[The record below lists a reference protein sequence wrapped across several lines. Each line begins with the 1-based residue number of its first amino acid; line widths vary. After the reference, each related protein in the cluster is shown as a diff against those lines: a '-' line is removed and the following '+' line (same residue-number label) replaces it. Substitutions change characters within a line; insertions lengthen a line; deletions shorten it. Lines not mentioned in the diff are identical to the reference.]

1 MEEIIKSD
9 LKEPILICTWE
20 GWPDAAEAATKSIKE
35 LLSQSEVNQTI
46 FLNSESY
53 YIYSDKRP
61 SVTNIKNKRQIDWL
75 NNKFSFIKPKSI
87 DNDIIIFQGIEPD
100 LNWKKYIKD
109 FMKIVTL
116 YKVKTVIMVG
126 ALLDS
131 VPHTRK
137 PRITFTST
145 GKQNQKMF
153 KKLNFS
159 KPTYEGPAGITSAIG
174 EKLDKL
180 GIPTISLWGHA
191 PHYLQITHNPILSA
205 AILKELSELLSI
217 EINFEKITKVSEDF
231 KSSLNNALEDHNEI
245 TKYVEKLEE
254 SYDTEEMSK
263 IDPEPQ
269 MILKD
274 VENFL
279 KDKRKQS
286 DDLGK

>member
-1 MEEIIKSD
+1 M
-9 LKEPILICTWE
+9 
-20 GWPDAAEAATKSIKE
+20 
-35 LLSQSEVNQTI
+35 
-46 FLNSESY
+46 NSESY

-61 SVTNIKNKRQIDWL
+61 SVTNINNKRQIDWL

-87 DNDIIIFQGIEPD
+87 NNDIIIFQGIEPD
-100 LNWKKYIKD
+100 LNWKKYIKE
-109 FMKIVTL
+109 FMKIVSL
-116 YKVKTVIMVG
+116 YEIKTVIMIG

-153 KKLNFS
+153 KNLKFS
-159 KPTYEGPAGITSAIG
+159 NPTYEGPAGITSAIG

-217 EINFEKITKVSEDF
+217 EMIFVKSFKVIF
-231 KSSLNNALEDHNEI
+231 LNHHF
-245 TKYVEKLEE
+245 VF
-254 SYDTEEMSK
+254 SY
-263 IDPEPQ
+263 
-269 MILKD
+269 L
-274 VENFL
+274 
-279 KDKRKQS
+279 
-286 DDLGK
+286 